1 MQQKHFISHKHAT
14 HGPESKQTTSKEQS
28 WKIENAN
35 PRLEYACFAMI

>member
-14 HGPESKQTTSKEQS
+14 HGPESNQTTLKGQS

-35 PRLEYACFAMI
+35 RLEYTCFAMI